1 MVKLL
6 AKWFIKDHN
15 DISSPDVRRKYGML
29 CGGFGI
35 FLNFILFGI
44 KLFAGIISSSIAITA
59 DAFNNLSD
67 AGSSAVTMIGFKL
80 AGQKPDGDHPFG
92 HGRFEYISALIVS
105 FIIIIM
111 GFELGK
117 SSVEKII
124 NPEPVEFSII
134 AIAILCISILTKVY
148 MFLYNRGIG
157 KKLHSE
163 AMRATAF
170 DSLSDTVA
178 TAVVLICMLI
188 SRFTGLKID
197 GWCGVVVA
205 LFIIYA
211 GISTI
216 KDTISSI
223 LGKPADPELVQNIE
237 NIVRSYPEVVGIH
250 DLIVHDYG
258 PGRCM
263 ISLHA
268 EVSENADIRHS
279 HDTIDNIER
288 RLQNETGCNA
298 VIHMDPIAAD
308 DEQTIALKAKTSNII
323 KAIDPRLSIHDFRI
337 VAGTTHTNL
346 IFDLV
351 VPFDKT
357 IKAGELRKA
366 VEKNIKQLG
375 QNYYA
380 VVTIDRSFV

>member
-1 MVKLL
+1 M
-6 AKWFIKDHN
+6 
-15 DISSPDVRRKYGML
+15 
-29 CGGFGI
+29 
-35 FLNFILFGI
+35 
-44 KLFAGIISSSIAITA
+44 
-59 DAFNNLSD
+59 
-67 AGSSAVTMIGFKL
+67 
-80 AGQKPDGDHPFG
+80 
-92 HGRFEYISALIVS
+92 
-105 FIIIIM
+105 
-111 GFELGK
+111 
-117 SSVEKII
+117 
-124 NPEPVEFSII
+124 
-134 AIAILCISILTKVY
+134 
-148 MFLYNRGIG
+148 
-157 KKLHSE
+157 
-163 AMRATAF
+163 
-170 DSLSDTVA
+170 
-178 TAVVLICMLI
+178 
-188 SRFTGLKID
+188 
-197 GWCGVVVA
+197 
-205 LFIIYA
+205 
-211 GISTI
+211 
-216 KDTISSI
+216 
-223 LGKPADPELVQNIE
+223 
-237 NIVRSYPEVVGIH
+237 VGIH

-298 VIHMDPIAAD
+298 VIHMDHIAAD